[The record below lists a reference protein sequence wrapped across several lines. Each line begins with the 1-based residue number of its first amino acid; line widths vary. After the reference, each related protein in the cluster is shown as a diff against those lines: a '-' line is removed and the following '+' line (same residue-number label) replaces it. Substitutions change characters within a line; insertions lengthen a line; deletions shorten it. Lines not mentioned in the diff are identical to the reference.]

1 MKPFIGIDITE
12 NKKNEKFNGEEFI
25 VKTVSQIQ
33 KQTLENAQED
43 AFGLV
48 EESKIPLPLRI
59 IQGVCGVAGVLCLSG
74 IMRAWS
80 DITISQCYQN
90 APWLFWVC
98 GTCLVT
104 WAILKILSVKK
115 QKETLNTDT
124 GENVARKIESVS
136 KGIYSELDVPETAE
150 TVDILAFTY
159 KIKDGEPKAKETG
172 FNPTPYINVEFKAF
186 IESDKLILADL
197 ENKYAFPLSSLKA
210 IHKENKHISALG
222 WNKEEDPKKGK
233 YKEYK
238 LGVDDYGCV
247 HFKPYYILEVLHNGE
262 SWGVYFPSYELT
274 AFTELTGLTPQE

>member
-25 VKTVSQIQ
+25 VKTVSQLQ
-33 KQTLENAQED
+33 MQTFENAQED

-48 EESKIPLPLRI
+48 EESKIPLSLRI

-80 DITISQCYQN
+80 DITLSQCYQN

-98 GTCLVT
+98 GACLVT

-124 GENVARKIESVS
+124 GENVVRKLESVS
-136 KGIYSELDVPETAE
+136 KSIYSDLDVPETAE

-186 IESDKLILADL
+186 IESDNLILADL

-210 IHKENKHISALG
+210 IHKVNKNIRVPG
-222 WNKEEDPKKGK
+222 WNKEENPKKGK

-238 LGVDDYGCV
+238 LRVDDYGCV

-262 SWGVYFPSYELT
+262 SWGVYFPSYELP

>member
-25 VKTVSQIQ
+25 VKTVSQLQ
-33 KQTLENAQED
+33 MQTFENAQED
-43 AFGLV
+43 AFDLV
-48 EESKIPLPLRI
+48 EESKISLPLRI

-80 DITISQCYQN
+80 DITLSQCYQN

-104 WAILKILSVKK
+104 WAILIILRVKK

-124 GENVARKIESVS
+124 GENVVRKLESVS
-136 KGIYSELDVPETAE
+136 KSIYSDLDVPETAE

-159 KIKDGEPKAKETG
+159 KMKDGEPKAKEAG
-172 FNPTPYINVEFKAF
+172 LNPTPYINVEFKAF
-186 IESDKLILADL
+186 IENDKLILADL

-210 IHKENKHISALG
+210 IHKVNKNISVPG
-222 WNKEEDPKKGK
+222 WNKDENPKKGK

-238 LGVDDYGCV
+238 LRVDDYGCV

-262 SWGVYFPSYELT
+262 SWGIHFPSYELP